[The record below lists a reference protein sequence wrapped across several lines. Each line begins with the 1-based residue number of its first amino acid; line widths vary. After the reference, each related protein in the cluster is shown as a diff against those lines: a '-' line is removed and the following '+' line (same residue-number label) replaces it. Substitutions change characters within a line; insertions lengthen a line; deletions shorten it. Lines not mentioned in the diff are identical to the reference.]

1 MTTLN
6 RRYPAIQ
13 GEYEDEYE
21 AEDEAFLGGL
31 AKIAGSL
38 LGEGEGED
46 EYEYEDEYEGEE
58 EAEDEAFFGG
68 LAKIAGS
75 LLGEGEGEYEGEYAS
90 EEEYEF
96 EFEAEA
102 EAEMEAEGELE
113 DEFEAEMEEEAEG
126 FVNPVRR
133 VYRDA
138 ELMAHFAA
146 QAAQTESEAEAEAF
160 IGALVPMAAKLIP
173 RAAKLIA
180 NNGPTLV
187 KGATKIMRQLRRN
200 PRTRRLVKALP
211 VVLQRTAQSLADQA
225 ANGQPIDAGTVVGTL
240 GDMTGRVLRGGRGR
254 RAVRAVDVFNRRYH
268 RRRRWTNRRYPYG
281 TARRY
286 PRRPATYR
294 RPATRVR
301 RAPAR
306 RVTRGARRR

>member
-13 GEYEDEYE
+13 GELEDELE
-21 AEDEAFLGGL
+21 TEDEAFLGGL

-38 LGEGEGED
+38 LGEGEE
-46 EYEYEDEYEGEE
+46 EYEDEDEWEVEGED
-58 EAEDEAFFGG
+58 EDEAFFGG

-75 LLGEGEGEYEGEYAS
+75 LLGEGETED
-90 EEEYEF
+90 EYEF

-102 EAEMEAEGELE
+102 EAEMEAEAEGETE
-113 DEFEAEMEEEAEG
+113 DEFEAEAEEEAEG

-138 ELMAHFAA
+138 ELMAHLATK
-146 QAAQTESEAEAEAF
+146 AAQTESESEAEAF

-173 RAAKLIA
+173 RAAKLISA
-180 NNGPTLV
+180 NGPTLI

-200 PRTRRLVKALP
+200 PNTRRLVKALP

-225 ANGQPIDAGTVVGTL
+225 QNGRPIDANAVIGTL
-240 GDMTGRVLRGGRGR
+240 GNMTGRVLRGGRSR
-254 RAVRAVDVFNRRYH
+254 RAVRAVDVFNRRFH
-268 RRRRWTNRRYPYG
+268 RRRRWQNRRYPNGPRY
-281 TARRY
+281 RRG
-286 PRRPATYR
+286 PAGYR
-294 RPATRVR
+294 RPVNYARRPVR
-301 RAPAR
+301 R
-306 RVTRGARRR
+306 VYRGARRR